1 MNDFFKKILGV
12 LKRGF
17 DFGQALALYAG
28 KLRPFVMTTAAELEA
43 LIPDSGM
50 GNIKLLAFDQ
60 ALKVFVAATADFDG
74 KDVQEGD
81 SLWTVA
87 HWLLEAT
94 LAAQKARAAVRV
106 TAPAGA

>member
-1 MNDFFKKILGV
+1 MNEFFKKVVGV

-17 DFGQALALYAG
+17 DFGQALVRYAG
-28 KLRPFVMTTAAELEA
+28 KLRPFVLTTAAELES

-60 ALKVFVAATADFDG
+60 ALKVFVAASSDFEEQ
-74 KDVQEGD
+74 DVQEGD
-81 SLWTVA
+81 TVWTVA
-87 HWLLEAT
+87 HWLLEVY